1 MSLPKGVGVEE
12 RVAVGSV
19 VDDIEPVGVLANLFA
34 NTIFAL
40 TKNEEGIEI
49 ASASV
54 DMATVYGKKLSY
66 WTLTKFLLSSEGRV
80 DTVSKGQGKLAIFN

>member
-19 VDDIEPVGVLANLFA
+19 VDIEPVFLYGVNANLFA

-54 DMATVYGKKLSY
+54 DMATVYGK
-66 WTLTKFLLSSEGRV
+66 
-80 DTVSKGQGKLAIFN
+80 